1 MNDATMFLII
11 CGALVLFM
19 TPGLAFF
26 YGGLVRASSVVSM
39 MMMSF
44 GSIGLI
50 GILWI
55 LYGYAISFANAG
67 TGNFVGLDGIDH
79 FAGHSAIGCALPA
92 EHANPPVLVLGL
104 GLPVPEERWLGRV
117 HDALLLW

>member
-1 MNDATMFLII
+1 MSNGTMFLIF

-44 GSIGLI
+44 GSIGLLEFS
-50 GILWI
+50 G
-55 LYGYAISFANAG
+55 SFMV
-67 TGNFVGLDGIDH
+67 TLFPSQI
-79 FAGHSAIGCALPA
+79 
-92 EHANPPVLVLGL
+92 
-104 GLPVPEERWLGRV
+104 
-117 HDALLLW
+117 

>member
-1 MNDATMFLII
+1 MSDGTMFLIF

-50 GILWI
+50 GILWMI
-55 LYGYAISFANAG
+55 YGYAVSFSNG
-67 TGNFVGLDGIDH
+67 GSGNYVGFDGILGIDLNQ
-79 FAGHSAIGCALPA
+79 IGLNGLVE
-92 EHANPPVLVLGL
+92 EHAESDGS
-104 GLPVPEERWLGRV
+104 
-117 HDALLLW
+117 